1 MFSNLITTKES
12 LMTKAQK
19 RLKRAKNKKKNLNVQ
34 RSHQQ
39 YKESPKR
46 PKERSHS

>member
-1 MFSNLITTKES
+1 
-12 LMTKAQK
+12 MTKAQK